1 MTNVALVKS
10 KNQSMASPKI
20 RNLLAHNA
28 IDLGDAGKDR
38 RYGFG
43 LVQAG
48 QDISVRMNKSCT
60 KIVYGVRCIQ
70 RGCPNPKPPEDMVR
84 HA

>member
-1 MTNVALVKS
+1 
-10 KNQSMASPKI
+10 MAPPEI

-38 RYGFG
+38 IYGFG

-48 QDISVRMNKSCT
+48 
-60 KIVYGVRCIQ
+60 
-70 RGCPNPKPPEDMVR
+70 
-84 HA
+84 